1 MPTWGEILTEIH
13 APANVSPASGGP
25 DFDRI
30 RRKYLAQMAAR
41 TGRPVIVYATCWLEK
56 DVPPNV
62 TQINLGDLQG
72 FMETV
77 AGIQQRQLDLLITS
91 PGGLAEATEAIVAY
105 LRTKFDHIRAFIPVA
120 AMSAAT
126 MLALG
131 ADEIV
136 MGRHSQLGPI
146 DPQFTIGTPEG
157 PRSAPAR
164 AILDQFERGK
174 QECQNPQNLA
184 AWLPILRS
192 YAPGLLAQCVD
203 QQDVA
208 VRMVREWLQQYMLKD
223 EPNAVA
229 KADAASKWFGDYQHF
244 GSHAR
249 RVSLVDVQNLG
260 LKGSALED
268 DQALQDAVLS
278 VHHSYSHTFGQTGAV
293 KIIENHLGRAWVKM
307 VQQVFVAQQGPP
319 PPSGVP
325 PLAGSQPSGAFPP
338 LSRAERRRQ
347 QQGRR

>member
-1 MPTWGEILTEIH
+1 LPTWGEILTELQL
-13 APANVSPASGGP
+13 PANASPATGGP
-25 DFDRI
+25 DFDRV
-30 RRKYLAQMAAR
+30 RRRYLAQLAAQ
-41 TGRPVIVYATCWLEK
+41 TGRAVIVYATSWLEK
-56 DVPPNV
+56 PDSPPSL

-77 AGIQQRQLDLLITS
+77 AGVQQPGLDLLITS

-105 LRTKFDHIRAFIPVA
+105 LRTKFDHIRAFVPVA

-146 DPQFTIGTPEG
+146 DPQFTISTPEG

-174 QECQNPQNLA
+174 QECQDPKNLA

-192 YAPGLLAQCVD
+192 YAPGLLAQCVN
-203 QQDVA
+203 QQELA
-208 VRMVREWLQQYMLKD
+208 VTMVREWLQKYMLND
-223 EPNAVA
+223 
-229 KADAASKWFGDYQHF
+229 DAAAATKAEAAANWFGDYQHF

-249 RVSLVDVQNLG
+249 RVSLADLHTLG
-260 LKGSALED
+260 LRATALED
-268 DQALQDAVLS
+268 DQGLQDAVLS
-278 VHHSYSHTFGQTGAV
+278 VHHAFSHTFGQTGAV
-293 KIIENHLGRAWVKM
+293 KIIENHLGRAWVKIS
-307 VQQVFVAQQGPP
+307 QQVIVQQGPATP
-319 PPSGVP
+319 PPAALPG
-325 PLAGSQPSGAFPP
+325 AGN
-338 LSRAERRRQ
+338 RADRRRQ
-347 QQGRR
+347 QLGRP